1 MTMMAP
7 GWHTAPPPQPP
18 PVLGP
23 WLPRYGEPGWTVWPR
38 RVWPLDPTARAP
50 RRLVTSAVL
59 VGVLGTALWRPT
71 VLSVGYLV
79 VGVMVFGLVYGKADR
94 RPTRREWG
102 GMALTL
108 ALLAVPAL
116 LAAQWLGVLCI
127 MAAWIVGWATLAG
140 GRTWTAVFAAPF
152 VPWALPARVSGWV
165 RRAGPD
171 LVPHRAGVPKAGRAA
186 AVVAITVVLV
196 LVFGGL
202 FAAADPAFAHL
213 AGNFVP
219 ALDVGDIVARVVVF
233 GMVLAFALGGAY
245 LLRFAPRLDAMA
257 PAPTRPVPQ
266 WEWALPLGVLD
277 ALFIAFVAVQATV
290 LFGGHSHVLETEG
303 LTYAEYARQGF
314 WQLLWVS
321 ALTLLV
327 LSVVIRV
334 AGRVTV
340 ADRRLLRVLVGTTCV
355 TSVVVVISAIHRM
368 WLYQQAYGFSVQRL
382 MVIVIEL
389 WLGAVFVLIAVAGLK
404 MTARW
409 LPHAVLVAGAVALL
423 GVAALNPERLIADR
437 NIDRYQQTGLLDTD
451 YLLRLSTDVE
461 PALRRLPDAI
471 ARCAL
476 YRLEDPDAWYEFNVS
491 RARAPHGEALP
502 ADACADCWDDDYS
515 RP

>member
-1 MTMMAP
+1 MSMMAP
-7 GWHTAPPPQPP
+7 GWHTASPPKPP
-18 PVLGP
+18 LMGP

-38 RVWPLDPTARAP
+38 RAWPLDPTARAS
-50 RRLVTSAVL
+50 RRLVMSAVL
-59 VGVLGTALWRPT
+59 VGVVGTALWRPS
-71 VLSVGYLV
+71 VLSIGYLV
-79 VGVMVFGLVYGKADR
+79 VGVMVFGVVYGSADR
-94 RPTRREWG
+94 RPTLGEWR

-127 MAAWIVGWATLAG
+127 MAAWIVGWGTLAG

-152 VPWALPARVSGWV
+152 LPWALPARVSGWV

-171 LVPHRAGVPKAGRAA
+171 LVPHRVGLPKVGRAVV
-186 AVVAITVVLV
+186 VVAITVMLV

-213 AGNFVP
+213 VGNLVP
-219 ALDVGDIVARVVVF
+219 AFDVGDVIARVVVL
-233 GMVLAFALGGAY
+233 GMVLAFVLGGGY
-245 LLRFAPRLDAMA
+245 LMRFAPRLDALA
-257 PAPTRPVPQ
+257 PAPMRPVPR

-334 AGRVTV
+334 AGRVTH
-340 ADRRLLRVLVGTTCV
+340 ADRRLLRVLVGTTCA

-382 MVIVIEL
+382 MVIAIEL
-389 WLGAVFVLIAVAGLK
+389 WLGAVFLLIAGAGLR

-409 LPHAVLVAGAVALL
+409 LPHAVLVAGVVALL
-423 GVAALNPERLIADR
+423 GVAALNPERLIAER
-437 NIDRYQQTGLLDTD
+437 NIDRYEQTGLLDTD
-451 YLLRLSTDVE
+451 YLLHLSTDVE
-461 PALRRLPDAI
+461 PALRRLPEPI
-471 ARCAL
+471 RLCAR
-476 YRLEDPDAWYEFNVS
+476 YRDEAPDAWYEFNFSRS
-491 RARAPHGEALP
+491 RANHDGTVPVDG
-502 ADACADCWDDDYS
+502 CYQYWDPDYS
-515 RP
+515 GS

>member
-1 MTMMAP
+1 M
-7 GWHTAPPPQPP
+7 
-18 PVLGP
+18 
-23 WLPRYGEPGWTVWPR
+23 
-38 RVWPLDPTARAP
+38 
-50 RRLVTSAVL
+50 
-59 VGVLGTALWRPT
+59 
-71 VLSVGYLV
+71 
-79 VGVMVFGLVYGKADR
+79 
-94 RPTRREWG
+94 
-102 GMALTL
+102 
-108 ALLAVPAL
+108 PAL

-127 MAAWIVGWATLAG
+127 MAAWIVGWGTLVG
-140 GRTWTAVFAAPF
+140 GRTWTAVFTAPF
-152 VPWALPARVSGWV
+152 LPWALPARVFGWV

-171 LVPHRAGVPKAGRAA
+171 LVPHRVGLPKAGRAA
-186 AVVAITVVLV
+186 AVGAITVALV

-213 AGNFVP
+213 VGNLMP
-219 ALDVGDIVARVVVF
+219 ALNVGDVVARVVVF

-257 PAPTRPVPQ
+257 PAPMRPVPQ

-382 MVIVIEL
+382 MVIAIEL
-389 WLGAVFVLIAVAGLK
+389 WLGAVFVLIAAAGLR

-409 LPHAVLVAGAVALL
+409 LPHAVLVAGVVALL
-423 GVAALNPERLIADR
+423 GVAALNPERLIAER
-437 NIDRYQQTGLLDTD
+437 NIDRYEQTGLLDTD
-451 YLLRLSTDVE
+451 YLLHLSTDVE

-471 ARCAL
+471 AQCAL
-476 YRLEDPDAWYEFNVS
+476 YRDDHSDAWYEFNLS
-491 RARAPHGEALP
+491 RARAHHDETLP
-502 ADACADCWDDDYS
+502 VDGCADYFDDDYS

>member
-7 GWHTAPPPQPP
+7 GWHTAPPQQPP
-18 PVLGP
+18 LLGP
-23 WLPRYGEPGWTVWPR
+23 WPPRYGEPGWTVWPR
-38 RVWPLDPTARAP
+38 RIWPHDPTARAP
-50 RRLVTSAVL
+50 RRLVMSALL
-59 VGVLGTALWRPT
+59 VGVLGTAVWRPSM
-71 VLSVGYLV
+71 LSIGYLL
-79 VGVMVFGLVYGKADR
+79 VGLMVFGPVYGSADR

-108 ALLAVPAL
+108 SLLAVPAL

-127 MAAWIVGWATLAG
+127 MAAWIVGWGTLAG
-140 GRTWTAVFAAPF
+140 GRTWTAVVAAPF
-152 VPWALPARVSGWV
+152 LPWALPGRVSGWV

-171 LVPHRAGVPKAGRAA
+171 VVPHRVGLPKAGRVA
-186 AVVAITVVLV
+186 AVGAITVWLV
-196 LVFGGL
+196 AVFGGL

-213 AGNFVP
+213 VSNLVP
-219 ALDVGDIVARVVVF
+219 ALNLGDVIGRVIVL
-233 GMVLAFALGGAY
+233 GIVLAFVLAGSY
-245 LLRFAPRLDAMA
+245 VMRFAPRLDAMA
-257 PAPTRPVPQ
+257 PAPMHPVPR
-266 WEWALPLGVLD
+266 WEWALPLSVLD

-334 AGRVTV
+334 AGRATI

-382 MVIVIEL
+382 MVIAIEL
-389 WLGAVFVLIAVAGLK
+389 WLGAVFVLIAAAGIR

-409 LPHAVLVAGAVALL
+409 LPRAVLVAGVVALL
-423 GVAALNPERLIADR
+423 GVAALNPERLIAER
-437 NIDRYQQTGLLDTD
+437 NIDRYEQTGLLDTD
-451 YLLRLSTDVE
+451 YLLHLSTDVE
-461 PALRRLPDAI
+461 PALRRLPEAMQE
-471 ARCAL
+471 CAL
-476 YRLEDPDAWYEFNVS
+476 YRLEDRGAWYEFNLS
-491 RARAPHGEALP
+491 RFRALRGGALP
-502 ADACADCWDDDYS
+502 TDDCTEYWDDDYS